1 MQIVF
6 IGLTISSSW
15 GNGHAT
21 TYRSLLKALGSLG
34 HEVYF
39 LEHDKPWYSTNR
51 DFDQAEL
58 YQLEFYSSLEE
69 LRLKFEEIVQ
79 SADMVIVGSY
89 VPEGVEVSQWV
100 FEIARGVTAF
110 Y

>member
-1 MQIVF
+1 
-6 IGLTISSSW
+6 
-15 GNGHAT
+15 
-21 TYRSLLKALGSLG
+21 
-34 HEVYF
+34 EVYF

-51 DFDQAEL
+51 DFHQAEL

-110 Y
+110 YDIDTPVTLQKLDGGDNEYLSKSIIP

>member
-1 MQIVF
+1 MKIIF

-21 TYRSLLKALGSLG
+21 TYRGLLRELGAMG

-39 LEHDKPWYSTNR
+39 LEPDKPWYRNTR
-51 DFDQAEL
+51 DFDQSED
-58 YQLEFYSSLEE
+58 YQLEFYETTGDLKSNFKSL
-69 LRLKFEEIVQ
+69 VQ
-79 SADMVIVGSY
+79 LGDLVIVGSF
-89 VPEGVEVSQWV
+89 VPEGVEVCRWVLETSQ
-100 FEIARGVTAF
+100 GMTAF